1 MKKKFVYI
9 FSALA
14 ILLLCLIIV
23 INIVDYYDK
32 KSYIDNQYNLA
43 KSVPRT
49 DACEVIYRYT
59 KVLELEN
66 LYETNFY
73 TQIAK
78 DALETYRPKCGFRF
92 NDIQTLKITDLIG
105 LSKVK
110 FLGSK

>member
-49 DACEVIYRYT
+49 DACEVI
-59 KVLELEN
+59 
-66 LYETNFY
+66 
-73 TQIAK
+73 
-78 DALETYRPKCGFRF
+78 
-92 NDIQTLKITDLIG
+92 
-105 LSKVK
+105 
-110 FLGSK
+110 